1 LHGFAS
7 SPASKKA
14 QYFRRRFAER
24 GIELEIPDLAAGDFE
39 NLTVSGQLAVVER
52 VAQGERVSLLGS
64 SMGGYLA
71 ALYASLHPE
80 TASCVLMAPAFHF
93 AKLWGP
99 ELAAWKRDGYLE
111 VQHYGEGRSARVSYG
126 LIEDALRYPGEPSF
140 AQPALIFHGTNDT
153 VVPYRASVE
162 FTARHPNA
170 SLELFDSGH
179 ELTDVVDRIWTICA
193 RHDIGQAWTDSALL
207 QT

>member
-1 LHGFAS
+1 MKFVYLHGFAS

-14 QYFRRRFAER
+14 QYFRRRFLER

-52 VAQGERVSLLGS
+52 VAQGEPVSLLGS

-111 VQHYGEGRSARVSYG
+111 VHHYAEGRPARVSYG

-162 FTARHPNA
+162 FAARHPNA
-170 SLELFDSGH
+170 RLELFDSGH
-179 ELTDVVDRIWTICA
+179 ELTDVVDRIWAICA
-193 RHDIGQAWTDSALL
+193 RHHPQLSA
-207 QT
+207 

>member
-1 LHGFAS
+1 MKFVYLHGFAS
-7 SPASKKA
+7 GPASKKA

-24 GIELEIPDLAAGDFE
+24 GIDLEIPDLAAGDFE
-39 NLTVSGQLAVVER
+39 NLTVTGQLAAVER
-52 VAQGERVSLLGS
+52 AAGGEPVSLLGS

-99 ELAAWKRDGYLE
+99 DLEGWKRDGYLE
-111 VQHYGEGRSARVSYG
+111 VHHYAEGRPARVSYG
-126 LIEDALRYPGEPSF
+126 LIEDALRYPNEPSF
-140 AQPALIFHGTNDT
+140 SQPALIFHGVADP

-162 FTARHPNA
+162 FATRHPNA
-170 SLELFDSGH
+170 RLELFDSGH

-193 RHDIGQAWTDSALL
+193 RHHPHLR
-207 QT
+207 